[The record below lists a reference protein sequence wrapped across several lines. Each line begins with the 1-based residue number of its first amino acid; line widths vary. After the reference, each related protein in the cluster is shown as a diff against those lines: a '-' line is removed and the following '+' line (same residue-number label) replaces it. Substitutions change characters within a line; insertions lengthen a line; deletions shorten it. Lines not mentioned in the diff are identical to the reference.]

1 MIDQSQLFSFKQLPV
16 RWSGRGLIC
25 GVLMKKAYGIV
36 VYESISDEAKLEA
49 YVELAPKA
57 FDKYGAKFLTRGYP
71 SVLKENARNER
82 TVVVEFPSVEQ
93 AEAFYESDE
102 YQLALEAL
110 GDGAVRSYK
119 ICEAF

>member
-1 MIDQSQLFSFKQLPV
+1 M
-16 RWSGRGLIC
+16 R
-25 GVLMKKAYGIV
+25 GVLMKKAYDIV
-36 VYESISDEAKLEA
+36 VKESISDEAKLEA

-57 FDKYGAKFLTRGYP
+57 FDKYGAKLLARGYP
-71 SVLKENARNER
+71 SVLKENAHNER